1 MKKNLLGICLV
12 LVIVLGGLT
21 GCGEKKEEKPVD
33 NKGSNNKVVTN
44 NNAVVLYF
52 SATGTTKGIAEK
64 IANELNSDIIEI
76 VPEQEY
82 KSEDLNYNSDC
93 RANREQN
100 DDNARPKIKN
110 TIDISKYDT
119 IYLGYPIWWGTIPKI
134 ILTLLDSYDFSNKT
148 IIPFCTSGSTGISGS
163 VSDLRKYNSKLDIK
177 DGKRFSGSS
186 SNQEI
191 KDFIALYN
199 TNNSKVVDSVKVIIN
214 NKEYKLNL
222 ENNET
227 VKELVK
233 MLPLNINMS
242 ELNGNERYYNLDKT
256 LPTNSYKPNK
266 INAGDVMLYGDDC
279 LVIFYKSFDTQYSY
293 TKVGHIDNLP
303 DLGNKNID
311 VKIEI
316 D

>member
-1 MKKNLLGICLV
+1 MV
-12 LVIVLGGLT
+12 
-21 GCGEKKEEKPVD
+21 
-33 NKGSNNKVVTN
+33 
-44 NNAVVLYF
+44 
-52 SATGTTKGIAEK
+52 
-64 IANELNSDIIEI
+64 
-76 VPEQEY
+76 
-82 KSEDLNYNSDC
+82 
-93 RANREQN
+93 
-100 DDNARPKIKN
+100 
-110 TIDISKYDT
+110 
-119 IYLGYPIWWGTIPKI
+119 
-134 ILTLLDSYDFSNKT
+134 
-148 IIPFCTSGSTGISGS
+148 
-163 VSDLRKYNSKLDIK
+163 
-177 DGKRFSGSS
+177 
-186 SNQEI
+186 

-214 NKEYKLNL
+214 DKEYKLNL

-233 MLPLNINMS
+233 MLPLNIKMN
-242 ELNGNERYYNLDKT
+242 ELNGNEKYYNLNKT